1 MSMDT
6 NAWKALLE
14 GTEPGPWRASLLADG
29 IEHEDGS
36 SNYRGGIY
44 PEGQGSPP
52 ILVTNGMDKQNAR
65 LIAAA
70 PAAVAEVVRLRREL
84 EQLRDDLGQAN
95 YGGQDDV
102 SWYLQGQVAE
112 AERVGRQ
119 IITILEG
126 NNE

>member
-6 NAWKALLE
+6 NAWKQLLE

-52 ILVTNGMDKQNAR
+52 ILITNGMDKRNAR

-70 PAAVAEVVRLRREL
+70 PAAVAEVVRLRTEMEEL
-84 EQLRDDLGQAN
+84 QRFLESRAN
-95 YGGQDDV
+95 SLLLVRQY
-102 SWYLQGQVAE
+102 VASSGSSDT
-112 AERVGRQ
+112 ART
-119 IITILEG
+119 IKKILEG
-126 NNE
+126 TNE